1 VTGSNSVAQFDDQF
15 NFKFR
20 ASGSRNWLAPADQ
33 QQVLTGGHFRGTK
46 KFTAATLQ
54 RC

>member
-1 VTGSNSVAQFDDQF
+1 VTGSNAVAQFDDQF
-15 NFKFR
+15 NVKFW
-20 ASGSRNWLAPADQ
+20 ASGSGSWLAPADQ

-54 RC
+54 SC